1 MTQKKKSPDKKS
13 SSKKRDILYLLVL
26 FLIFIVIA
34 GIYLVRNAEN
44 LAKNLLISQI
54 NEQLAP
60 HAEIEIESFSFS
72 VRPAAITLSNVN
84 IVHITPFDEIDPVR
98 RTDSIRLFELNE
110 ASVEGVSLFRLMV
123 RRQWSLGTFTVNGLN
138 IEVVPFPDDVDAGN
152 NDEPFVFP
160 LYVAE
165 TVLKNSNFAY
175 YRDRTA
181 TSHAFKSSNISA
193 NVSGI
198 SFSEPNAPIHTFF
211 GDFSFRTDTL
221 SFISEDDL
229 YHIYVYDF
237 DADTADESI
246 SFSQAELIPQKTAT
260 QIADERG
267 YQSDQYNFTAGP
279 VKASGV
285 NQRAWFENEELTLKS
300 LIIENLD
307 ILINRD
313 KTHPREERDHRP
325 LPQQQF
331 LDLPFVV
338 SADSIT
344 WNGGSIRYL
353 ETYPQEGR
361 EGEISFFD
369 VNVAIHNLQNHSR
382 DDSVRVRAAANFLNE
397 VPIEVNYLFSV
408 RENAGHTI
416 SGYMGGF
423 NMEMLNPIIENM
435 AAKQIRSGR
444 LKEFSFYFHANEY
457 AANGSLHMIY
467 NDLELRF
474 LDEESLE
481 ETRSRRLRS
490 FFANRLRVRSG
501 NDSDNPREGTV
512 DFERDVERSIFNY
525 WWRSILSGI
534 EDIVIR

>member
-1 MTQKKKSPDKKS
+1 MTAKKKGQQKKS
-13 SSKKRDILYLLVL
+13 SSKKRGIIYLLIL
-26 FLIFIVIA
+26 FLVVIVIA
-34 GIYLVRNAEN
+34 GIYLVRNAED
-44 LAKNLLISQI
+44 LAKSLLISQV

-60 HAEIEIESFSFS
+60 HAEIEIEAFAFS

-84 IVHITPFDEIDPVR
+84 IVHTTPFDKIEPVR

-110 ASVEGVSLFRLMV
+110 ASVEGVSLFRLLV
-123 RRQWSLGTFTVNGLN
+123 RRQWSLGTFTVDGLN
-138 IEVVPFPDDVDAGN
+138 IELVPFPDEGDGNN

-165 TVLKNSNFAY
+165 TVLKNSNLAY
-175 YRDRTA
+175 YRDRA
-181 TSHAFKSSNISA
+181 STSHAFKSSNISA

-211 GDFSFRTDTL
+211 GDFSFSTDTL
-221 SFISEDDL
+221 SYITEDEL
-229 YHIYVYDF
+229 YHINVYDF

-246 SFSQAELIPQKTAT
+246 RFSKAELIPQKSAT
-260 QIADERG
+260 QIAEERG

-285 NQRAWFENEELTLKS
+285 NQSAWFENEELKLNS

-313 KTHPREERDHRP
+313 KTHPREERGHRL

-331 LDLPFVV
+331 LELPFVV
-338 SADSIT
+338 SADTIT
-344 WNGGSIRYL
+344 WDGGSVRYI
-353 ETYPQEGR
+353 EKYPQEGR
-361 EGEISFFD
+361 EGEISFSD
-369 VNVAIHNLQNHSR
+369 VDVTIHNLQNHSR

-435 AAKQIRSGR
+435 ASKQIRSGM
-444 LKEFSFYFHANEY
+444 LQEFRFNFHANEY
-457 AANGSLHMIY
+457 SANGSLHMIY

-490 FFANRLRVRSG
+490 FFANRLRIRSG
-501 NDSDNPREGTV
+501 NDSDTPREGAI
-512 DFERDVERSIFNY
+512 DFERNVERSIFNY
-525 WWRSILSGI
+525 WWRSVLSGI